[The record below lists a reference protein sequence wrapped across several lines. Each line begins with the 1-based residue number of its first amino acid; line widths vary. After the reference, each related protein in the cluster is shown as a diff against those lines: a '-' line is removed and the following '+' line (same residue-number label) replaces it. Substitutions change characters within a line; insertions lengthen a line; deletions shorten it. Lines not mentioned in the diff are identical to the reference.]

1 MFSVALFVPLIFPF
15 IGWFTWPSAQT
26 SVVDTTQSTDSQLE
40 SALILLQDE
49 WCPMAAGSGV
59 RAYGRVLP
67 LQGQRCD
74 VPEKCKLISVEKQDA
89 IPYGQAG
96 QFAIFFPQLFGP
108 ASTRP
113 MSKRAHGSAVS
124 ENQIERR
131 KFRINPNA
139 QRSSADVEIR
149 SKISDPNR
157 GQLHGTATF
166 WKAGKNELKAE
177 KDESD

>member
-1 MFSVALFVPLIFPF
+1 MR
-15 IGWFTWPSAQT
+15 
-26 SVVDTTQSTDSQLE
+26 
-40 SALILLQDE
+40 
-49 WCPMAAGSGV
+49 CP
-59 RAYGRVLP
+59 RKK
-67 LQGQRCD
+67 
-74 VPEKCKLISVEKQDA
+74 KCKLISVEKQDA

-149 SKISDPNR
+149 SKISDPNG
-157 GQLHGTATF
+157 GQLYGPATF
-166 WKAGKNELKAE
+166 RKAGKNELKAE
-177 KDESD
+177 HYESD